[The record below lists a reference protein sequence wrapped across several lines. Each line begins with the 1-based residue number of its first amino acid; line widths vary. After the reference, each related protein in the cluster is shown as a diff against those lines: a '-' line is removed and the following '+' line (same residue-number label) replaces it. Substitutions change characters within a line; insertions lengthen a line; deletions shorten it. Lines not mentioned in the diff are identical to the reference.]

1 MSYIGTQPTSSNF
14 SFDQFSGNGSN
25 KIFTL
30 TYAPASVTSI
40 IVTVAGVI
48 QNPSTYSLSSTTLTF
63 VTAPAAGTNNIG
75 VLYLGLPAT
84 TITGVTAIANG
95 GTGQVAKTAAF
106 DALAPNTTKGDVIAF
121 NGTNNIRLP
130 VGSNGQILT
139 ADSAESSGV
148 KWSSPTSPSG
158 SVRQVVST
166 TLTSS
171 FSSSTKG
178 SWVSVTGLAATITP
192 VSTSSRILVM
202 VQLSTGDGGQNY
214 ARTWA
219 VARNGTLINQSTVG
233 TGYVQGSFASALIST
248 SGGSNNAVQTV
259 PFTFLDSPSSTSAL
273 TYQVQFN
280 AYTATV
286 TTTNVNRSYNGAGT
300 DPNCTSNIVLMEIA

>member
-14 SFDQFSGNGSN
+14 SFDQFSGNGST

-84 TITGVTAIANG
+84 AITGVTAIANG

-139 ADSAESSGV
+139 ADSAESSGI
-148 KWSSPTSPSG
+148 KWASTTASAG
-158 SVRQVVST
+158 SIIQVVST
-166 TLTSS
+166 NLTSV
-171 FSSSTKG
+171 FSSTTKNAWT
-178 SWVSVTGLAATITP
+178 SITGLSASITP
-192 VSTSSRILVM
+192 SSSSNKIFVL
-202 VQLSTGDGGQNY
+202 VQLSTGGGGNNY
-214 ARTWA
+214 ARGYGVIRGAT
-219 VARNGTLINQSTVG
+219 RLNLGTYG
-233 TGYVQGSFASALIST
+233 TGNPGSFG
-248 SGGSNNAVQTV
+248 SGTNFTGSDGSMFTV
-259 PFTFLDSPSSTSAL
+259 PFMFVDSPATTSST
-273 TYQVQFN
+273 TYQAEFF
-280 AYTATV
+280 ADSRSV
-286 TTTNVNRSYNGAGT
+286 TTTYVNRSYNGANT
-300 DPNCTSNIVLMEIA
+300 DAYGSSTITLMEIKG